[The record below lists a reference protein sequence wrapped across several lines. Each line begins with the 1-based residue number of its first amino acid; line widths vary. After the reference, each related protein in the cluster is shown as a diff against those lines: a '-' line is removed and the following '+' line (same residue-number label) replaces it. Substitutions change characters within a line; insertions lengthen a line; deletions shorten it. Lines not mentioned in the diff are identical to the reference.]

1 MAFGVQNPTKKNQ
14 QSRSDTFSTQV
25 ADLPDSNGNLEEG
38 TTYGGYLE
46 RSEEFYLGK
55 GETFK
60 NAAVDLQNGTELVTG
75 ATHTETAGEYEKW
88 SETRKIYPGDEKYK
102 AVSPPPETV
111 QQAAQQAAP
120 TGGEAQE

>member
-38 TTYGGYLE
+38 TTFGGYLE

-102 AVSPPPETV
+102 AVSLAPE
-111 QQAAQQAAP
+111 AAKQSAP
-120 TGGEAQE
+120 TGGETQE